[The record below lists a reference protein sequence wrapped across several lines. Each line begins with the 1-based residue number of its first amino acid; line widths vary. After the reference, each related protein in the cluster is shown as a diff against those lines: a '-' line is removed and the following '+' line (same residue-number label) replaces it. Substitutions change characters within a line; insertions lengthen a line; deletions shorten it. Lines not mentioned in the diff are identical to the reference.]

1 MFARPAGGF
10 EFGLYVDRA
19 QDWSNPGA
27 GSGGGA
33 AAAHVAFLRPMNGDS
48 GDDGQIA
55 GDGEVIN
62 TTAGQVVTELTR
74 RGTGVT
80 TILIVLSRA
89 RAAKRHH
96 S

>member
-1 MFARPAGGF
+1 
-10 EFGLYVDRA
+10 
-19 QDWSNPGA
+19 
-27 GSGGGA
+27 
-33 AAAHVAFLRPMNGDS
+33 MNGDS